1 MWKEAKSPPGVW
13 YLTPHLT
20 PTPSSCHTSDFYHRT
35 CSRNILLCCPKTRW
49 FFIRLSTK
57 ALGIPPFFRN
67 NWKESLNTKMY
78 NTNTNLIPDSTLY
91 QSNIACCQMP
101 MLNMKQ
107 IFQRSTI
114 PLLSSM
120 TGLWMDRYNI
130 CHLRIYMYIYIYEY
144 EIYSLGHA

>member
-1 MWKEAKSPPGVW
+1 
-13 YLTPHLT
+13 
-20 PTPSSCHTSDFYHRT
+20 
-35 CSRNILLCCPKTRW
+35 
-49 FFIRLSTK
+49 
-57 ALGIPPFFRN
+57 
-67 NWKESLNTKMY
+67 MY

-130 CHLRIYMYIYIYEY
+130 CHLRIYVYIYIYEY